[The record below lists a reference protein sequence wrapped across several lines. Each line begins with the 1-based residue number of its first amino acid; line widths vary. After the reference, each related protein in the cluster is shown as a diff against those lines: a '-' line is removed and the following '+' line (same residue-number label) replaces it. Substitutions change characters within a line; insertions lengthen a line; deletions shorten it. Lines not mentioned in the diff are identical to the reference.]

1 MSRRF
6 LLPAVALAIAVI
18 VGLIWVVAL
27 HPERADG
34 TKSATP
40 SVLATLTPLTEGS
53 LAHVVVG
60 YGTVGPASTGRKT
73 VMAPVSAVVGEVYV
87 RLGEQVPKGAP
98 LIRLEPS
105 PTTAAA
111 YSQASSALRVARR
124 LVASTRKLVVLHL
137 ATEQQLSQ
145 ARKTESDA
153 RAALAALDAV
163 GAGGKRDIRAPFPAI
178 VTTLSATPGAIVAA
192 GAPLL
197 ELAAPRHLVLTVG
210 VVPAQAGEIHADDAA
225 QVTLVGGTR
234 SVAGRVALRGSVAES
249 GTGLV
254 PVEISLPAGSFLP
267 GEMAEAAITTREL
280 KGYVVPHQAILVD
293 DRGAPYVVQAIDD
306 VAHEVPVRVL
316 DAHGDHD
323 VIAGKLDAHAPIVLA
338 GNYQLADGMRIRPA
352 AAARRPRGRK

>member
-178 VTTLSATPGAIVAA
+178 VTALAASPGAIVAA

-197 ELAAPRHLVLTVG
+197 DLAAPHNLVLTVG
-210 VVPAQAGEIHADDAA
+210 VVPAQAAEINADDAA
-225 QVTLVGGTR
+225 KVTLVGGTQ
-234 SVAGRVALRGSVAES
+234 SATGRVLLRGSVAEA

-254 PVEISLPAGSFLP
+254 PVEISLPPGPFLP

-280 KGYVVPHQAILVD
+280 EGYVVPHESILVSD
-293 DRGAPYVVQAIDD
+293 SGATYVVQAIDG
-306 VAHEVPVRVL
+306 VARKVPVHIL
-316 DAHGDHD
+316 GAHGDQD
-323 VIAGKLDAHAPIVLA
+323 VIQGKLDARAPLVLA
-338 GNYQLADGMRIRPA
+338 GNYQLDDGMRIRLAAPA
-352 AAARRPRGRK
+352 KAAGGR